1 MYLEQITIENCRS
14 IRQATLGLSPRVNF
28 IRGNNAAGKSSILEA
43 IHILSTGRSFR
54 TPRIQEVIQ
63 QGKNH
68 VLVAAK
74 LISESYSQTYPQGYP
89 LGIQKTPRTTHIR
102 INHQDV
108 KQQAELTRHL
118 PFAIIHPETLSLIT
132 GGPAIRRALVDWI
145 AFYRDAEFHE
155 LWRQYQRV
163 LQQRNACLRDSAQR
177 YALGYWT
184 EQLIKLVPI
193 LHQKR
198 FDALKWLGLGVEHY
212 KHLIASM
219 GLIELKLSTGFPAYL
234 DTTQPQEMLY
244 FLQSKQQQEM
254 AQGFSLYGAHR
265 VDLHIQL
272 AGQLAERVASRGELK
287 LLSIAFLLAKSYA
300 IADQAPERGL
310 IGVDDLAA
318 ELDDTNQLLLYET
331 LLTTQQQLVIT
342 GTRLPTLINP
352 AVTPASLFTVQQG
365 VITPESTF

>member
-1 MYLEQITIENCRS
+1 MYLEQVTIENCRS
-14 IRQATLGLSPRVNF
+14 IRSSQLQLSPQINF
-28 IRGNNAAGKSSILEA
+28 IRGDNAAGKSSILEA

-63 QGKNH
+63 HGKNH

-108 KQQAELTRHL
+108 KQQSELTRHL
-118 PFAIIHPETLSLIT
+118 PFAIIHPETFNLIT
-132 GGPAIRRALVDWI
+132 GGPAIRRALVDWV
-145 AFYRDAEFHE
+145 AFYRSTEFHD
-155 LWRQYQRV
+155 LWRQYQRI

-177 YALGYWT
+177 YSLGYWT

-198 FDALKWLGLGVEHY
+198 LEALKWLEQGVDRY

-219 GLIELKLSTGFPAYL
+219 GVLELKLSSGFPAYL

-244 FLQSKQQQEM
+244 FLQSKQQQEI

-265 VDLHIQL
+265 VDLHIHL

-300 IADQAPERGL
+300 IADQASERGL

-318 ELDDTNQLLLYET
+318 ELDDKNQLLLYET

-342 GTRLPTLINP
+342 GTRLPTSLNL
-352 AVTPASLFTVQQG
+352 AATPAHLFTVQEG
-365 VITPESTF
+365 VVTPEGTF

>member
-1 MYLEQITIENCRS
+1 MYLEQVTIENCRS
-14 IRQATLGLSPRVNF
+14 IRQATLALAPQINF
-28 IRGNNAAGKSSILEA
+28 IRGANAAGKSSVLEA

-68 VLVAAK
+68 ILVAAK
-74 LISESYSQTYPQGYP
+74 LISESYSHTYPQSYP

-132 GGPAIRRALVDWI
+132 GGPTVRRALVDWV
-145 AFYRDAEFHE
+145 AFYRSAEFHE

-177 YALGYWT
+177 YALNYWT
-184 EQLIKLVPI
+184 EQLVKLVPI

-198 FDALKWLGLGVEHY
+198 LEALKWLELGLGRY
-212 KHLIASM
+212 QHLIASM
-219 GLIELKLSTGFPAYL
+219 GILELKLSTGFPAYL
-234 DTTQPQEMLY
+234 DTTQAQEMLY
-244 FLQSKQQQEM
+244 FLESKQPQEI

-318 ELDDTNQLLLYET
+318 ELDDTNQVLLYET

-342 GTRLPTLINP
+342 GTRLPTLLNL
-352 AVTPASLFTVQQG
+352 AATSAHLFTVQQG
-365 VITPESTF
+365 VITPDSTF

>member
-1 MYLEQITIENCRS
+1 MHLEQITIENCRS
-14 IRQATLGLSPRVNF
+14 IRQSTLSLSPWINF
-28 IRGNNAAGKSSILEA
+28 IRGDNAAGKSSVLEA

-63 QGKNH
+63 HGKSH

-74 LISESYSQTYPQGYP
+74 LIPESYSPTYPQGYP
-89 LGIQKTPRTTHIR
+89 LGIQKTARTTHIR

-108 KQQAELTRHL
+108 KQQSELSRHL

-132 GGPAIRRALVDWI
+132 GGPTVRRALVDWV
-145 AFYRDAEFHE
+145 AFYRSTEFHD
-155 LWRQYQRV
+155 LWRQYQRI

-177 YALGYWT
+177 YALSYWT
-184 EQLIKLVPI
+184 EQLVKLVPI
-193 LHQKR
+193 LHKKR
-198 FDALKWLGLGVEHY
+198 LETLKWLGLGLDRY

-219 GLIELKLSTGFPAYL
+219 GILELKLTSGFPAYL

-244 FLQSKQQQEM
+244 FLKSKEQQEI
-254 AQGFSLYGAHR
+254 AQGFTLYGAHR

-318 ELDDTNQLLLYET
+318 ELDDTNQILLYET

-342 GTRLPTLINP
+342 GTRLPTLLNL
-352 AVTPASLFTVQQG
+352 AATQAHLFKVQHGVVTLDG
-365 VITPESTF
+365 TF